1 MKIKKYLPIIGIII
15 FLYILFKLDLSNIL
29 KEISNSNINYLL
41 IAVFFIFI
49 FFITQT
55 LKWFAIAQIQLT
67 KIPFIEALKINIMS
81 MFYGFITP
89 SRIGGI
95 IRSEYLRKYNN
106 NNLGKGL
113 SNYVLDKVLDLG
125 SLAFL
130 AGLFSFM
137 FRDLIFINYF
147 YYALFGFILVA
158 AFLIIFRDK
167 KRSKSVLRI
176 IYIKLVPKK
185 MKEKVKNG
193 FNSFYQD
200 MPKKRYFILFFLL
213 NILNWV
219 VLYTSTFFIGI
230 SLGINISFYYFLAIL
245 PIAALIGQIPI
256 TISGF
261 GTREAVMISLFGL
274 IGISATKVFSMS
286 LISIF
291 FAGVIPA
298 LIGSFLIFKNKE
310 K

>member
-1 MKIKKYLPIIGIII
+1 MIAI
-15 FLYILFKLDLSNIL
+15 
-29 KEISNSNINYLL
+29 LL
-41 IAVFFIFI
+41 IFIS
-49 FFITQT
+49 FITQT
-55 LKWFAIAQIQLT
+55 LKWFTITKIQLT
-67 KIPFIEALKINIMS
+67 NISFIEAFKVNIMS

-95 IRSEYLRKYNN
+95 IRAEYLRKYNN
-106 NNLGKGL
+106 NNLGKGV

-130 AGLFSFM
+130 AGLFSLM
-137 FRDLIFINYF
+137 FKDLVSINYF
-147 YYALFGFILVA
+147 YYSLSGFILIVI
-158 AFLIIFRDK
+158 LLMIFRDE
-167 KRSKSVLRI
+167 KRSRSTLRI
-176 IYIKLVPKK
+176 IYVKLVPEK

-213 NILNWV
+213 NVLNWV
-219 VLYTSTFFIGI
+219 VLYASTFFIGI
-230 SLGINISFYYFLAIL
+230 SLGIDISFYYFLAIL
-245 PIAALIGQIPI
+245 PIATLIGQIPI
-256 TISGF
+256 TISGL
-261 GTREAVMISLFGL
+261 GTREAVMISLFGV

-291 FAGVIPA
+291 LAGVIPA

>member
-1 MKIKKYLPIIGIII
+1 
-15 FLYILFKLDLSNIL
+15 
-29 KEISNSNINYLL
+29 SNSDINFLL
-41 IAVFFIFI
+41 IAILLIFI
-49 FFITQT
+49 SFITQT
-55 LKWFAIAQIQLT
+55 LKWFTITKIQLT
-67 KIPFIEALKINIMS
+67 NISFIEAFKVNIMS

-95 IRSEYLRKYNN
+95 IRAEYLRKYNN
-106 NNLGKGL
+106 NNLGKGV

-130 AGLFSFM
+130 AGLFSLM
-137 FRDLIFINYF
+137 FKDLVSINYF
-147 YYALFGFILVA
+147 YYSLSGFILIVI
-158 AFLIIFRDK
+158 LLMIFRDE
-167 KRSKSVLRI
+167 KRSRSTLRI
-176 IYIKLVPKK
+176 IYVKLVPEK

-213 NILNWV
+213 NVLNWV
-219 VLYTSTFFIGI
+219 VLYASTFFIGI
-230 SLGINISFYYFLAIL
+230 SLGIDISFYYFLAIL
-245 PIAALIGQIPI
+245 PIATLIGQIPI
-256 TISGF
+256 TISGL
-261 GTREAVMISLFGL
+261 GTREAVMISLFGV

-291 FAGVIPA
+291 LAGVIPA